1 MSYFRNFPVV
11 GYNFGNEIDTAL
23 FQNITTYIDLI
34 DQVADDTT
42 QYEYYNIMDNERP
55 DALSYKLHGTS
66 DYYWSFYLL
75 NTKLRKQ
82 GWPISEQDLHLK
94 GKEYYPNTV
103 ISTFEA
109 LSEVDNDTLNKFYV
123 GDLIA
128 TRNEYDG
135 PGLDAAPSNNPSF
148 DRARFKGTL
157 VEKNLD
163 LGQLIVKPIIEI
175 RTITITDGGSGYTAI
190 PTVKISGGSG
200 TGAKVQSVQLTNG
213 VVTAITLS
221 SKGVGY
227 TSTPTITISEPT
239 VATSSSKRATAT
251 AVLSTNDLPNGT
263 TIYSFIGVSDT
274 DLWGSSNKLKSL
286 TAQSVQKNQLNAI
299 HHYEDAKGNWVDLP
313 VYGAGYG
320 IDNTGTGS
328 HGKTPITY
336 LERLRIENNALR
348 EIKIFRSEVIN
359 PIITEFQ
366 KLLRR

>member
-11 GYNFGNEIDTAL
+11 GYNFGNEIDTTL
-23 FQNITTYIDLI
+23 FQNITAYVDLI
-34 DQVADDTT
+34 DQVSDNAT
-42 QYEYYNIMDNERP
+42 QYEYYEIMDNERP
-55 DALSYKLHGTS
+55 DALSYKLYGTS
-66 DYYWSFYLL
+66 DYYWTFYLS

-82 GWPISEQDLHLK
+82 GWPISEQDLYLK

-128 TRNEYDG
+128 TRNEFDG
-135 PGLDAAPSNNPSF
+135 PGLPAAPSNNPSF
-148 DRARFKGTL
+148 DRTRFKGKL
-157 VEKNLD
+157 IEKNLD

-175 RTITITDGGSGYTAI
+175 RKITITDGGSGYTAA
-190 PTVKISGGSG
+190 PTVEIIGGGG
-200 TGAKVQSVQLTNG
+200 TGAKVQSVQLRNG

-221 SKGVGY
+221 SKGQGY
-227 TSTPTITISEPT
+227 TATPTIKISEPT
-239 VATSSSKRATAT
+239 ISTATSKRATAK

-274 DLWGSSNKLKSL
+274 DLWGSDNKLKSL
-286 TAQSVQKNQLNAI
+286 TAQSVQSNQLNAI
-299 HHYEDAKGNWVDLP
+299 HHYEDANGNWVDLP

-320 IDNTGTGS
+320 IDNTGTGTS
-328 HGKTPITY
+328 GKTAITY
-336 LERLRIENNALR
+336 LERLRIENDALR
-348 EIKIFRSEVIN
+348 RIKIFKPEVIN
-359 PIITEFQ
+359 TIVTEFQ

>member
-11 GYNFGNEIDTAL
+11 GYNFGNEIETTL
-23 FQNITTYIDLI
+23 FQNITAYVDLI
-34 DQVADDTT
+34 DQVSDNAT
-42 QYEYYNIMDNERP
+42 QYEYYEIMDNERP
-55 DALSYKLHGTS
+55 DALSYKLYGTS
-66 DYYWSFYLL
+66 DYYWTFYLS

-82 GWPISEQDLHLK
+82 GWPISEQDLYLK

-109 LSEVDNDTLNKFYV
+109 LSEIDNDTLNKFYV

-128 TRNEYDG
+128 TRNEFDG
-135 PGLDAAPSNNPSF
+135 PGLPAAPSNNPSF
-148 DRARFKGTL
+148 DRTRFKGTL
-157 VEKNLD
+157 IEKNLD

-175 RTITITDGGSGYTAI
+175 RKITITDGGSGYTAA
-190 PTVKISGGSG
+190 PTVEIIGGGG

-221 SKGVGY
+221 SKGQGY
-227 TSTPTITISEPT
+227 TATPTIKISEPT
-239 VATSSSKRATAT
+239 IASATSKKATAK

-274 DLWGSSNKLKSL
+274 DLWGSDNKLKSL
-286 TAQSVQKNQLNAI
+286 TAQTVQSNQLNAI
-299 HHYEDAKGNWVDLP
+299 HHYEDAVGNWVDLP
-313 VYGAGYG
+313 VYGVGYG
-320 IDNTGTGS
+320 IDNTGTGTS
-328 HGKTPITY
+328 GKTAITY

-348 EIKIFRSEVIN
+348 RIKIFKPEVIN
-359 PIITEFQ
+359 TIVTEFQ